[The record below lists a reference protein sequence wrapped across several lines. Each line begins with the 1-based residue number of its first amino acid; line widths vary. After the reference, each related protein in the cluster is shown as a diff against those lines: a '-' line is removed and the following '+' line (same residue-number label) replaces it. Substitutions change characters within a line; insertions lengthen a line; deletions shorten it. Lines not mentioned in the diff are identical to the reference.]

1 MRPSDAARLVGLGA
15 IWGSSFLFIEVALE
29 DLSFMQIVVARLG
42 IGAALLVA
50 LLYAG
55 GARLPR
61 GLQLYRTLA
70 VMAVISNVVPFTL
83 IVWGQQE
90 VSSSLAS
97 ILNSSTPLFTVLL
110 AAMFIESE
118 RLRPARFAGVVLG
131 FAGVGVIVGL
141 DAAGSTAGKIAITLA
156 SVSYAG
162 GFVFA
167 RRHLVGLDLPAL
179 AIPATQLLISTAI
192 VLPVAVIET
201 MRTPSTL
208 SAQAIGST
216 LSLGVFASGVAYML
230 FYRLIADVGAT
241 SSSFVTYLIP
251 IFGVALG
258 AVVLDEELGLNVLV
272 GAVLVIAG
280 IALAEVA
287 GRRAVPKAA
296 DGGIEPA
303 TEPSETTA
311 R

>member
-29 DLSFMQIVVARLG
+29 DLSPMQIVAARLG
-42 IGAALLVA
+42 IGAALLVT
-50 LLYAG
+50 LLFASG
-55 GARLPR
+55 ERLPR
-61 GLQLYRTLA
+61 GPQLYRTLA
-70 VMAVISNVVPFTL
+70 IMAVISNVAPFTL

-97 ILNSSTPLFTVLL
+97 ILNSSTPLFTALL
-110 AAMFIESE
+110 AAMFIETE

-156 SVSYAG
+156 SVTYAG
-162 GFVFA
+162 GFVYA
-167 RRHLVGLDLPAL
+167 RRHLVGLDLPPL

-192 VLPVAVIET
+192 VLPVAVLET
-201 MRTPSTL
+201 IRTPLTL

-216 LSLGVFASGVAYML
+216 LFLGVFSSGVAYLL

-241 SSSFVTYLIP
+241 TSSFVTYLIP

-287 GRRAVPKAA
+287 GRRAVPKAGG
-296 DGGIEPA
+296 GGIEPA
-303 TEPSETTA
+303 REPSETTA

>member
-1 MRPSDAARLVGLGA
+1 MRASDAARLVGLGA
-15 IWGSSFLFIEVALE
+15 IWGSSFLFIKVALE
-29 DLSFMQIVVARLG
+29 DLSPLQIVAGRIA

-55 GARLPR
+55 GERLPR
-61 GLQLYRTLA
+61 GRRLYRTLT
-70 VMAVISNVVPFTL
+70 VMAVIGNVAPFSL
-83 IVWGQQE
+83 IAWGEQE

-97 ILNSSTPLFTVLL
+97 ILNSTTPLFTALL
-110 AAMFIESE
+110 AAMFIRTE

-141 DAAGSTAGKIAITLA
+141 DAAGSTSGKIAITLS

-162 GFVFA
+162 GFVYA
-167 RRHLVGLDLPAL
+167 RRHLVGLDLPPL
-179 AIPATQLLISTAI
+179 AVPATQLLISTAI
-192 VLPVAVIET
+192 TLPLAVIAT
-201 MRTPSTL
+201 VRTPPTL
-208 SAQAIGST
+208 SAEAIVST
-216 LSLGVFASGVAYML
+216 LFLGVLGSGVAYVL
-230 FYRLIADVGAT
+230 YYRLIADVGAT
-241 SSSFVTYLIP
+241 TSSFVTYLIP

-258 AVVLDEELGLNVLV
+258 AMLLDEELGLNVLV

-287 GRRAVPKAA
+287 GRRAVPSATV
-296 DGGIEPA
+296 GGIECA